1 MAVARLAK
9 IGRKNNWS
17 RGCENVI
24 GAWDVRKQPYR
35 GPKTINRRLGR
46 ENTSLG
52 ALGSHTFSHRINTTG
67 VKITP
72 ILKKIHDTYIAK

>member
-17 RGCENVI
+17 QGCENVI

-35 GPKTINRRLGR
+35 RP
-46 ENTSLG
+46 
-52 ALGSHTFSHRINTTG
+52 
-67 VKITP
+67 
-72 ILKKIHDTYIAK
+72 